1 MKKLVTN
8 NFILKVLSVF
18 LAILSWIVVLNIN
31 DPVKTRMV
39 VGITVQILNDNIITE
54 NQQVYRINEGQIISV
69 KVTGPR
75 TIVDSLRASDF
86 NASVDFMDIS
96 KANSVPIQVELK
108 NYEYQSK
115 VTINEQSNNTM
126 RLQVENVVETAYDIN
141 IQCEG
146 TVASGYRVAST
157 TSQSKQVVIRA
168 AESVHQSIKDVYAL
182 VNVDGVAD
190 DFEVEAP
197 LKIMDNSG
205 VELLKANE
213 NKYSDFS
220 KIETSLTSVNVS
232 GIVYWTK
239 KIPIEYAIPEFHE
252 NVEITRHSLDL
263 QEVQIM
269 GRKEQLNEIS
279 SIVLPTRQIQLEE
292 EKKELKTEFMLAELL
307 PEGVY
312 LSPNA
317 KESVTLTIEM
327 ERVVQRSKSI
337 SVGITNIPDGFDA
350 SIVGTGNVN
359 ITLEGAENIL
369 DKFDWDN
376 LTGIV
381 SLKNMKE
388 GIANVEVQI
397 ALPDTLRLV
406 NSVYVQVKLTNKET
420 TTPET
425 TTPQDVP
432 VNVGTSETTTSQNE
446 HTTSENPTNEQT
458 EQTTTEEHTEE
469 QTTPVQSVRSEEMI
483 G

>member
-39 VGITVQILNDNIITE
+39 TGITVQILNDNIITE
-54 NQQVYRINEGQIISV
+54 NEQVYQITEGKIISV
-69 KVTGPR
+69 KITGPR

-86 NASVDFMDIS
+86 NASADFMDIS

-108 NYEYQSK
+108 NYEYQPK

-126 RLQVENVVETAYDIN
+126 RLQVENVVETAYDID

-146 TVASGYRVAST
+146 TVASGYRVAET
-157 TSQSKQVVIRA
+157 TLKSKQVVIRA
-168 AESVHQSIKDVYAL
+168 AESVHKSIKSVYAL
-182 VNVDGVAD
+182 VNVDGVTD
-190 DFEVEAP
+190 DFTVEAP
-197 LKIMDNSG
+197 LKIMNNSG

-220 KIETSLTSVNVS
+220 KIETNLTSVQAS

-239 KIPIEYAIPEFHE
+239 KVLIEYAIPEFNE
-252 NVEITRHSLDL
+252 DVKITGHSLDI

-269 GRKEQLNEIS
+269 GRREQLGEIS
-279 SIVLPTRQIQLEE
+279 SVVLPTQQIQLGE
-292 EKKELKTEFMLAELL
+292 EKNELKIKFMLEELL
-307 PEGVY
+307 PQGVY
-312 LSPNA
+312 LVPSA

-327 ERVVQRSKSI
+327 EQIVQRSKNI

-359 ITLEGAENIL
+359 ITLEGSERVL
-369 DKFDWDN
+369 DEFEWDN
-376 LTGIV
+376 LTGFV

-388 GIANVEVQI
+388 GVANVEVQI
-397 ALPDTLRLV
+397 PLPDTLRLV
-406 NSVYVQVKLTNKET
+406 YSVYVQVKLTNKET
-420 TTPET
+420 TAPET

-432 VNVGTSETTTSQNE
+432 ANVGTSETTTSQNE
-446 HTTSENPTNEQT
+446 QTTSESSTKEET
-458 EQTTTEEHTEE
+458 EQTTSEEHTEE
-469 QTTPVQSVRSEEMI
+469 TTTLVQNARSENVI